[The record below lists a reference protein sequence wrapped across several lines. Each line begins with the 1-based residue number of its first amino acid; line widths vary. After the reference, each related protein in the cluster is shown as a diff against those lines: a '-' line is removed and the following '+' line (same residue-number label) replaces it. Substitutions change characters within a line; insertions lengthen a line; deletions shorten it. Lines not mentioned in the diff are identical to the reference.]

1 MSGQGSVVPIYREV
15 LADTETPVSAFLKIA
30 RGRYSYLLESVEGGE
45 RMGRYSFIGTQP
57 YLVLSIPSGK
67 DAPDPLPAIQ
77 MELERFRLAPVGG
90 LPRFCGGA
98 VGYLS
103 YEVARCFE
111 NIPAPASD
119 PLGLPRALFMFTDTL
134 LVFDHLRH
142 TIKAV
147 SHARLGSDLDTSYAA
162 AVARIEALLSRLR
175 RRPGS

>member
-1 MSGQGSVVPIYREV
+1 MRSSPSRGDACVPSLEEARLLAGQGTVVPIYREV
-15 LADTETPVSAFLKIA
+15 LADMETPVSAFLKIA

-57 YLVLSIPSGK
+57 YLVLSIPSGR

-77 MELERFRLAPVGG
+77 MELERFRPAPVPG

-98 VGYLS
+98 VGYLA

-111 NIPAPASD
+111 DIPAPTSD
-119 PLGLPRALFMFTDTL
+119 PLGLPRAVFMFTDTL

-147 SHARLGSDLDTSYAA
+147 SHSRLGGD
-162 AVARIEALLSRLR
+162 I
-175 RRPGS
+175 